1 MFTCFQFAP
10 GSKFAIQLIE
20 DARALSACVTP
31 DAGSAGSSVQPLRAL
46 VGGYMNT
53 DKSFQFLVQLS
64 QGITGKR
71 GRRSHFMRVNV
82 TYLTDTETVI
92 TETKAYSMSA
102 YDDLTSYVWLENGFF
117 STQLTVLVDDTGYTF
132 PHRSIVLA
140 AVSE

>member
-1 MFTCFQFAP
+1 MFTLFQFAP

-20 DARALSACVTP
+20 DVRSLSASATP
-31 DAGSAGSSVQPLRAL
+31 DAGATGSSVQPLRAL

-53 DKSFQFLVQLS
+53 DTSFQFLVQLS

-102 YDDLTSYVWLENGFF
+102 YDDLTSYVWRENGFF